1 MAEDGACTKSQCS
14 YLIQVDE
21 SASGCRMESAMAEDG
36 ACTRECD
43 EQLRHIMSVHVRQ
56 FTAPKV
62 RRAHAC
68 PQAYTSAC
76 ANMLGFRSLPLIPD
90 FLPAYPFTRN

>member
-1 MAEDGACTKSQCS
+1 MF
-14 YLIQVDE
+14 
-21 SASGCRMESAMAEDG
+21 CRMESAMAEDG

-62 RRAHAC
+62 RRAPAC
-68 PQAYTSAC
+68 LQAYTSTC
-76 ANMLGFRSLPLIPD
+76 ANMLGFGLLLLIPG
-90 FLPAYPFTRN
+90 FLLAYPSRLSVKL